1 MDADLNFT
9 ESYAK
14 SKVIR
19 LICVS
24 CVLDYLYID
33 RHYAHELYAFSTN
46 HLVMKILIIQ
56 IDALKYI
63 FAVKE
68 YFPLNEEKNP
78 TKTIS
83 LECNSCQEVSFA
95 LLRLNLPTFGP
106 FDIN

>member
-33 RHYAHELYAFSTN
+33 RHYAHELYAFYESSCYENLNYLNWCFEIHFCGERIFSVQREKKPDQN
-46 HLVMKILIIQ
+46 HFFRMQ
-56 IDALKYI
+56 
-63 FAVKE
+63 
-68 YFPLNEEKNP
+68 
-78 TKTIS
+78 
-83 LECNSCQEVSFA
+83 
-95 LLRLNLPTFGP
+95 
-106 FDIN
+106 